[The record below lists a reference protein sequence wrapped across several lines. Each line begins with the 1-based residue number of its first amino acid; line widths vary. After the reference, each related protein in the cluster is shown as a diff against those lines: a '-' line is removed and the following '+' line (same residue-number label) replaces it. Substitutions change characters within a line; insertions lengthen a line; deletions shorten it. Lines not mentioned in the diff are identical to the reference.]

1 MPDSLGS
8 PDSPDEVLLPSLD
21 LGSARGGARR
31 EAAPVFCEVVRE
43 LTAADLPALRD
54 PGVIGA
60 PGQRIAKLSYSHHQ
74 LARILAQTG
83 DHVAAC
89 LATGYSPAY
98 VSTISNHDPAF
109 QELLAY
115 YAAERQ
121 AIFTDTL
128 ERMKTLGIDT
138 LEKLQ
143 DRLHDG
149 ETEWSNR
156 ELMEMAELLLVK
168 PMKATA
174 GSGFAGPS
182 GPPSGVTV
190 NVKFVSP
197 QAPVTVIEETEIIEI
212 QEAS

>member
-1 MPDSLGS
+1 MPQSH
-8 PDSPDEVLLPSLD
+8 DEVLLPSLD

-31 EAAPVFCEVVRE
+31 EATPLFCEVVRE
-43 LTAADLPALRD
+43 LGEADLPALRD
-54 PGVIGA
+54 PGVIGS

-83 DHVAAC
+83 DQVAAC
-89 LATGYSPAY
+89 LATGYSQAY

-149 ETEWSNR
+149 KAEWSNR

-168 PMKATA
+168 PMRATA
-174 GSGFAGPS
+174 GGGLIGPS

-197 QAPVTVIEETEIIEI
+197 TPASPVTAIEETEVIEI